1 MNKIPFYHLINMLFI
16 GLVSL
21 IGLVL
26 IDPLFFGAQW
36 RLLQGVINSPTTET
50 VCFIALAYFVGL
62 VMNRMASVFL
72 EEILMTDVP
81 LERRTW
87 VSRKI
92 KIQWHDYKEY
102 VSAEK
107 EDVFL
112 KTLSREYALSRNVL
126 MASIVLMIFALAVG
140 NSVVGITCLAISFVF
155 YLSVRKHAKKLSE
168 RINIAL
174 HK

>member
-1 MNKIPFYHLINMLFI
+1 MFYCI
-16 GLVSL
+16 GLFCRTGYEPYG
-21 IGLVL
+21 I
-26 IDPLFFGAQW
+26 
-36 RLLQGVINSPTTET
+36 R
-50 VCFIALAYFVGL
+50 
-62 VMNRMASVFL
+62 
-72 EEILMTDVP
+72 ILGRISNDGRAP
-81 LERRTW
+81 ERRTW
-87 VSRKI
+87 LSRKI

-140 NSVVGITCLAISFVF
+140 NSVVGITCLAILFVF

-174 HK
+174 HN